1 MVTFNDYVDTILA
14 FFDHLPTFT
23 WTFVT
28 LTVDKIDIFWTT
40 YPPLLVHVV
49 IECPPGAGHGRG
61 YDEHHPAERN
71 VQKYNFIQISFSET
85 KKMCVSLFFISFLAE
100 ACPRG
105 WKEKPYLCYE

>member
-1 MVTFNDYVDTILA
+1 MHFQAQMRTMDPFRVLLLI
-14 FFDHLPTFT
+14 
-23 WTFVT
+23 
-28 LTVDKIDIFWTT
+28 TVGSSVFLGTSAR
-40 YPPLLVHVV
+40 H
-49 IECPPGAGHGRG
+49 GAGHGRG